1 MTGAPRPCADPRDE
15 MLRTNL
21 AQRDY
26 YDQTDGGAISEINSP
41 ATNLWRWLRAR
52 ASAAVSDTMRAGF
65 YARHR
70 EWIGDLGGKKVLELG
85 CGTGTALSEYLADHA
100 GEYHAIDLSPVQ
112 VAQLQTRLG
121 PRPNARFHSGDILDN
136 GFAETGFDVIYAH
149 SVFHH
154 FRHIEVLFDRL
165 DALAAPQAKIITL
178 DPLQSW
184 LPARLFR
191 GAFRPF
197 QTDAAWEFPF
207 DRATLRKIETH
218 FIAERSIG
226 LFERAK
232 YALILGMISPRLGA
246 RFGDAWYG
254 ADLARDS
261 TGSALRK
268 TGAIQISYLLR
279 PRTGA
284 AA

>member
-1 MTGAPRPCADPRDE
+1 MISPRSSDPRDE

-21 AQRDY
+21 AQRAY

-52 ASAAVSDTMRAGF
+52 ASAAVSDDMRAEF
-65 YARHR
+65 YAKHR
-70 EWIGDLGGKKVLELG
+70 DWIGDLSGKKVLELG

-100 GEYHAIDLSPVQ
+100 GEYYAIDLSPMQ
-112 VAQLQTRLG
+112 VDELKTRLG
-121 PRPNARFHSGDILDN
+121 ARQNAHFHSGDILDDTLT
-136 GFAETGFDVIYAH
+136 ETGFDVIYAH

-154 FRHIEVLFDRL
+154 FRHIEVLFDRI
-165 DALAAPQAKIITL
+165 DALAARNAKIITL

-184 LPARLFR
+184 LPARAFR
-191 GAFRPF
+191 AAFRPF

-207 DRATLRKIETH
+207 DAATLRQIEKR

-226 LFERAK
+226 LFQRAK

-246 RFGDAWYG
+246 RFGDRWYG
-254 ADLARDS
+254 TDLDRDT
-261 TGSALRK
+261 TGSAMNKRS
-268 TGAIQISYLLR
+268 AIQISYLLR
-279 PRTGA
+279 PRKGTNP
-284 AA
+284 

>member
-1 MTGAPRPCADPRDE
+1 MISPRSSDPRDE

-21 AQRDY
+21 AQRAY

-52 ASAAVSDTMRAGF
+52 ASAAVSDDMRAEF
-65 YARHR
+65 YAKHR
-70 EWIGDLGGKKVLELG
+70 DWIGDLSGKKVLELG

-100 GEYHAIDLSPVQ
+100 GEYHAIDLSPMQ
-112 VAQLQTRLG
+112 VEELKTRLG
-121 PRPNARFHSGDILDN
+121 ARQNTYFHSGDILDDTLT
-136 GFAETGFDVIYAH
+136 ETGFDVIYAH

-154 FRHIEVLFDRL
+154 FRHIEVLFDRI
-165 DALAAPQAKIITL
+165 DALAARNAKIITL

-184 LPARLFR
+184 LPARAFR
-191 GAFRPF
+191 AAFRPF

-207 DRATLRKIETH
+207 DAATLRQIEKR

-226 LFERAK
+226 LFQRAK

-246 RFGDAWYG
+246 RFGDRWYG
-254 ADLARDS
+254 TDLDRDA
-261 TGSALRK
+261 TGSAMNKRS
-268 TGAIQISYLLR
+268 AIQISYLLR
-279 PRTGA
+279 PRKGTNP
-284 AA
+284 